1 MRRKKVSEIKDSTS
15 ITPVNQKRNCTE
27 NYGTI
32 NDRLTSYMSVQP
44 ELNPY
49 QDKSMG
55 FNADEKSFFRQC
67 TNDARY
73 RRRSGCGTNMS
84 AGYQSST
91 SEIDSYMST
100 LDIITQVR
108 KLFYQTKQLLC

>member
-1 MRRKKVSEIKDSTS
+1 MRRKKVSEKKDCTS
-15 ITPVNQKRNCTE
+15 ITPVNEKRNFTE

-32 NDRLTSYMSVQP
+32 NDRLSSYMSVQP

-55 FNADEKSFFRQC
+55 FNADEKSLFRQR

-84 AGYQSST
+84 TEYQSST

-108 KLFYQTKQLLC
+108 KFSY